1 MSNREWKLV
10 AFGSISH
17 CEFCENQPVT
27 YLMISD
33 MDGHVQ
39 HSVIFLCD
47 ECKTKTIHNVIH
59 HNVVTNENLKE
70 AA

>member
-1 MSNREWKLV
+1 MSKQEWKLV
-10 AFGSISH
+10 AFGEISH

-47 ECKTKTIHNVIH
+47 ECRKETIYNVSH
-59 HNVVTNENLKE
+59 HNVVMKQKK